1 MEWSIQEIAR
11 KAGTTSRTLRHYGD
25 LGLLV
30 PSRVGSNGYRYYD
43 QDALVRL
50 QRILLLRELGLSLPA
65 IKDVLDGQRD
75 TAVALRAHLRLLE
88 QERARIGRQIA
99 SVRTTLHKTQEGM
112 ELMADEMFDGFDHT
126 AHEREVTERWGRQAY
141 EEGDR
146 WWRSL
151 GEAEKKAFQ
160 DEHEAIARDWGRARE
175 AGLDAGS
182 DQAQDI
188 ARRHCAWLAS
198 PRQTPRQTPEQ
209 TPRETPGQTPRE
221 TLRQTPGQ
229 SSKKS
234 STASS
239 GVSSDAP
246 GSAPSRSYVIG
257 LGEMYV
263 ADPRYGKNYD
273 RYGDGTAAFVRDAL
287 TIYAEH
293 RLSD

>member
-11 KAGTTSRTLRHYGD
+11 RAGTTSRTLRHYGD
-25 LGLLV
+25 LGLLT
-30 PSRVGSNGYRYYD
+30 PSRIGSNGYRYYD

-65 IKDVLDGQRD
+65 IKDVLEGQRD

-88 QERARIGRQIA
+88 QEQARIGRQIA

-112 ELMADEMFDGFDHT
+112 ALMAAEVFDGFDHT
-126 AHEREVTERWGRQAY
+126 AHEQEVTERWGRDAY

-151 GEAEKKAFQ
+151 GEGEKKAFQ

-175 AGLDAGS
+175 AGLAADGPE
-182 DQAQDI
+182 AQEL
-188 ARRHCAWLAS
+188 ARRHCAWL
-198 PRQTPRQTPEQ
+198 
-209 TPRETPGQTPRE
+209 
-221 TLRQTPGQ
+221 
-229 SSKKS
+229 SSAKE
-234 STASS
+234 
-239 GVSSDAP
+239 
-246 GSAPSRSYVIG
+246 PSRSYVIG

-263 ADPRYGKNYD
+263 ADPRFGKNYD

-287 TIYAEH
+287 TVYARH

>member
-11 KAGTTSRTLRHYGD
+11 RAGTTSRTLRHYGD
-25 LGLLV
+25 LGLLT
-30 PSRVGSNGYRYYD
+30 PSRIGSNGYRYYD

-65 IKDVLDGQRD
+65 IKDVLEGQRD

-88 QERARIGRQIA
+88 QEQARIGRQIA

-112 ELMADEMFDGFDHT
+112 ELMAAEVFDGFDHT
-126 AHEREVTERWGRQAY
+126 AHEQEVTERWGRDAY

-151 GEAEKKAFQ
+151 GEGEKKAFQ

-175 AGLDAGS
+175 AGLAADGPE
-182 DQAQDI
+182 AQEL
-188 ARRHCAWLAS
+188 ARRHCAWL
-198 PRQTPRQTPEQ
+198 
-209 TPRETPGQTPRE
+209 
-221 TLRQTPGQ
+221 
-229 SSKKS
+229 SSAKE
-234 STASS
+234 
-239 GVSSDAP
+239 
-246 GSAPSRSYVIG
+246 PSRSYVIG

-263 ADPRYGKNYD
+263 ADPRFGKNYD

-287 TIYAEH
+287 TVYARH

>member
-25 LGLLV
+25 LGLLA
-30 PSRVGSNGYRYYD
+30 PSRLGSNGYRYYD

-65 IKDVLDGQRD
+65 IKGVLEGQRD

-88 QERARIGRQIA
+88 QEQARIGRQIA

-112 ELMADEMFDGFDHT
+112 DLMAEEVFDGFDHT
-126 AHEREVTERWGRQAY
+126 AHEREVTERWGRAAY

-146 WWRSL
+146 WWRLL
-151 GEAEKKAFQ
+151 GEEGRAAFLG
-160 DEHEAIARDWGRARE
+160 EHEAIARDWGSARE
-175 AGLDAGS
+175 AGADAGGE
-182 DQAQDI
+182 QAQEI

-198 PRQTPRQTPEQ
+198 
-209 TPRETPGQTPRE
+209 
-221 TLRQTPGQ
+221 
-229 SSKKS
+229 
-234 STASS
+234 SS
-239 GVSSDAP
+239 GES
-246 GSAPSRSYVIG
+246 SRSYVIG

-263 ADPRYGKNYD
+263 ADPRFGKNYD

-287 TIYAEH
+287 TIYAER